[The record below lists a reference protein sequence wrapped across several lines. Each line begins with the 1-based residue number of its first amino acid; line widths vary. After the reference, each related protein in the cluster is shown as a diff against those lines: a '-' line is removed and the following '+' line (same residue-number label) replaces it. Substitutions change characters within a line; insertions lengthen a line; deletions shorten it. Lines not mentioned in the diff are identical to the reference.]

1 MLSMPRIKSGSA
13 LACAAAVSLLGASA
27 AHAQISDDVI
37 RIGFITDLSGV
48 YSGPDG
54 PGGAEAIKMAI
65 EEMGGE
71 INGKKIEL
79 LTADHQ
85 NKADIASAK
94 AREWFD
100 QRGLDMLIGG
110 TNSSTALAMS
120 KVAADKKKPIIVV
133 GAGAPALTNE
143 QCTPYTLN
151 YAYDTV
157 ALARGTGAAVVKAG
171 GKSWYFL
178 TADYAFGHALQA
190 DTTKV
195 VEAGGGK
202 VVGSVK
208 HPLSANDFSSFLL
221 QAQASKAEILAL
233 ANAGA
238 DATNAIKA
246 ANEFGVTKTMKLAG
260 MIMFI
265 NDIHAMGLPAT
276 QGMYLTDSWY
286 WNASDATRAWSQ
298 KFFERRNAMPSSLQA
313 ADYSAALQYLRAVK
327 ALGTDDADRVLAYLR
342 ENKLNDMYIKDGVVR
357 PDGRVV
363 HDMYLLQ
370 VKTPDESKEPWDY
383 FKVLQTIDGN
393 EAFTKQA
400 ETRCALWK

>member
-1 MLSMPRIKSGSA
+1 MLSMPRRFSRAVLAGAIAGA
-13 LACAAAVSLLGASA
+13 LLHAGAAQ
-27 AHAQISDDVI
+27 AQVSDDVI
-37 RIGFITDLSGV
+37 RIGFITDMSGV

-120 KVAADKKKPIIVV
+120 KVAAGKKKPIIVV

-157 ALARGTGAAVVKAG
+157 AQARGTGAAVVKAG
-171 GKSWYFL
+171 GKSWYIL

-208 HPLSANDFSSFLL
+208 HPLSTSDFSSFLL

-246 ANEFGVTKTMKLAG
+246 ANEFGLTKTMRLAG

-265 NDIHAMGLPAT
+265 NDIHAMGLETAK
-276 QGMYLTDSWY
+276 GMYLTDSWY
-286 WNASDATRAWSQ
+286 WNASDETRAWAQ
-298 KFFERRNAMPSSLQA
+298 KFYERRNAMPSSLQA
-313 ADYSAALQYLRAVK
+313 ADYSAAIQYLRAVK
-327 ALGTDDADRVLAYLR
+327 ATGTDDADKVLAYLR
-342 ENKLNDMYIKDGVVR
+342 ENKLDDVYIKNGVVR

-370 VKTPDESKEPWDY
+370 VKTPEESKAPWDY
-383 FKVLQTIDGN
+383 FKVVQTIDGN
-393 EAFTKQA
+393 EAFTTKA

>member
-1 MLSMPRIKSGSA
+1 MLSMPRMMSA
-13 LACAAAVSLLGASA
+13 TAIACGMTMTLLHATAAQ
-27 AHAQISDDVI
+27 AQVSDDVI
-37 RIGFITDLSGV
+37 RIGFITDMSGV

-85 NKADIASAK
+85 NKADVASAK

-246 ANEFGVTKTMKLAG
+246 ANEFGVTKTMRLAG

-286 WNASDATRAWSQ
+286 WNASDASRAWSQ

-313 ADYSAALQYLRAVK
+313 ADYSVALQYLRAVK

-370 VKTPDESKEPWDY
+370 VKTPDESKEAWDY

-393 EAFTKQA
+393 EAFTKKA
-400 ETRCALWK
+400 ESRCALWK

>member
-1 MLSMPRIKSGSA
+1 MLSMPRRFSRAA
-13 LACAAAVSLLGASA
+13 LAGAIAGTLLHAGAAQ
-27 AHAQISDDVI
+27 AQVSDDVI
-37 RIGFITDLSGV
+37 RIGFITDMSGV

-85 NKADIASAK
+85 NKADIASAR

-120 KVAADKKKPIIVV
+120 KVATDKKKPIIVV

-157 ALARGTGAAVVKAG
+157 AQARGTGAAVVKAG
-171 GKSWYFL
+171 GKSWYIL

-190 DTTKV
+190 DTAKV

-208 HPLSANDFSSFLL
+208 HPLSTSDFSSFLL

-238 DATNAIKA
+238 DATNSIKA
-246 ANEFGVTKTMKLAG
+246 ANEFGLTETMRLAG

-265 NDIHAMGLPAT
+265 NDIHAMGLDTAK
-276 QGMYLTDSWY
+276 GMYLTDSWY
-286 WNASDATRAWSQ
+286 WDASDETRAWAQ
-298 KFFERRNAMPSSLQA
+298 KFYERRNAMPSSLQA
-313 ADYSAALQYLRAVK
+313 ADYSAAIQYLRAVK
-327 ALGTDDADRVLAYLR
+327 AIGTDDADKVLAYLR
-342 ENKLNDMYIKDGVVR
+342 ENKLNDVYIKNGVVR

-370 VKTPDESKEPWDY
+370 VKTPEESKAPWDY
-383 FKVLQTIDGN
+383 FKVVQTIDGN
-393 EAFTKQA
+393 EAFTTKA

>member
-1 MLSMPRIKSGSA
+1 MLSMPRRFSRAA
-13 LACAAAVSLLGASA
+13 LAGAIAGALLHAGAAQ
-27 AHAQISDDVI
+27 AQVSDDVI
-37 RIGFITDLSGV
+37 RIGFITDMSGV

-157 ALARGTGAAVVKAG
+157 AQARGTGAAVVKAG
-171 GKSWYFL
+171 GKSWYIL

-208 HPLSANDFSSFLL
+208 HPLSTSDFSSFLL

-246 ANEFGVTKTMKLAG
+246 ANEFGLTRTMRLAG

-265 NDIHAMGLPAT
+265 NDIHAMGLDTAK
-276 QGMYLTDSWY
+276 GMYLTDSWY
-286 WNASDATRAWSQ
+286 WNASDETRAWAQ
-298 KFFERRNAMPSSLQA
+298 KFYERRNAMPSSLQA
-313 ADYSAALQYLRAVK
+313 ADYSAAIQYLRAVK
-327 ALGTDDADRVLAYLR
+327 ATGTDDADKVLAYLR
-342 ENKLNDMYIKDGVVR
+342 ENKLNDVYIKNGVVR

-370 VKTPDESKEPWDY
+370 VKTPEESKAPWDY
-383 FKVLQTIDGN
+383 FKVVQTIDGN
-393 EAFTKQA
+393 EAFTTKA
-400 ETRCALWK
+400 ETRCTLWK